1 MSLILHDKR
10 CCPVKVSN
18 AGKIHTMLRFVDARF
33 AFVPFI
39 LDGPAYP
46 QQNHTAS
53 GFVLGFSGFGS
64 PFGVQPPDVMP
75 EACEQQ
81 RHVRSGRGGS
91 EADAQ

>member
-10 CCPVKVSN
+10 CCPVKVIN
-18 AGKIHTMLRFVDARF
+18 AGKSTPCFVLLMRRLLLSHSYSMDQRTHNKITLQ
-33 AFVPFI
+33 VD
-39 LDGPAYP
+39 L
-46 QQNHTAS
+46 S
-53 GFVLGFSGFGS
+53 LGFSGFGS